1 MQIDPVNVAV
11 SYDDPVQ
18 PVVSLEQRM
27 PAKAAPGE
35 PDEAFERFYAQ
46 LLADIGVQLP
56 SASMLREYLRD
67 YTAADGTNPYNGSQ
81 KQMDVLTAVLQR
93 MEVDDMKDDPR
104 YGALREGMVSVAM
117 TNMFV
122 SEFRS
127 QVFNAEPEEDSRE
140 SASW

>member
-1 MQIDPVNVAV
+1 MQIDPVNVPASSV
-11 SYDDPVQ
+11 DPVQ
-18 PVVSLEQRM
+18 YVVPLEQRM
-27 PAKAAPGE
+27 LATTAPGE
-35 PDEAFERFYAQ
+35 PDEAFERFYTQ

-56 SASMLREYLRD
+56 TASTLREYLRD

-93 MEVDDMKDDPR
+93 MEADDLKGDPR

-122 SEFRS
+122 NEFRL
-127 QVFNAEPEEDSRE
+127 QIFNAEPDEDSRE
-140 SASW
+140 SANW